1 MKREKE
7 WNEEEAKNVYT
18 ERERERERETVKK
31 RINKKCFTLQKY
43 LKHASH
49 YAARV

>member
-1 MKREKE
+1 MERGRGKKRI
-7 WNEEEAKNVYT
+7 YI
-18 ERERERERETVKK
+18 ERERETVKK
-31 RINKKCFTLQKY
+31 KNQQKCFTLQKY

>member
-1 MKREKE
+1 MERGRGKKRIYIEI
-7 WNEEEAKNVYT
+7 
-18 ERERERERETVKK
+18 ERERERETVKK
-31 RINKKCFTLQKY
+31 KNQQKCFTLQKY

>member
-18 ERERERERETVKK
+18 YRERETVKK
-31 RINKKCFTLQKY
+31 KNQQKCFTLQKY

>member
-1 MKREKE
+1 MERGRGKKRI
-7 WNEEEAKNVYT
+7 YI
-18 ERERERERETVKK
+18 ERERERETVKK
-31 RINKKCFTLQKY
+31 KNQQKCFTLQKY

>member
-1 MKREKE
+1 MERGRGKKRI
-7 WNEEEAKNVYT
+7 YI
-18 ERERERERETVKK
+18 ERERERDCKK
-31 RINKKCFTLQKY
+31 KESTKMFTLQKY